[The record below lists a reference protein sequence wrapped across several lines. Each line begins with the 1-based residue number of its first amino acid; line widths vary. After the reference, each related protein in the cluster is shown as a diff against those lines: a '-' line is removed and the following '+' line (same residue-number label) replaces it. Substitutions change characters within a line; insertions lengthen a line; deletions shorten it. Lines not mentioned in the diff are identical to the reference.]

1 MKKLTRPCVPL
12 TPPSPKR
19 REANMTN
26 NFRTFAERY
35 YARQRKRDR
44 FMEIASWTAGII
56 GLVSC
61 LGIFWMIL
69 VAIP

>member
-1 MKKLTRPCVPL
+1 
-12 TPPSPKR
+12 
-19 REANMTN
+19 MTN

-35 YARQRKRDR
+35 YSRQRKRDR